1 MKTINNAQITEIQRI
16 VNGETT
22 SKDAVCRMYGL
33 TPDQLQQVM
42 NHKVEASNEEKSDS

>member
-1 MKTINNAQITEIQRI
+1 MKTISKEQIVEIKRI

-42 NHKVEASNEEKSDS
+42 EYNVEASDEKKTND